1 MHKKSLID
9 KKIPVIIRFT
19 GILWNIKVSNSGEPI
34 VLSVVYYPDVNKF
47 RGNVSLQM
55 VMKYYQ

>member
-19 GILWNIKVSNSGEPI
+19 GILWNIKVSNSG
-34 VLSVVYYPDVNKF
+34 V
-47 RGNVSLQM
+47 RGTVIEKLLEDHDIIQ
-55 VMKYYQ
+55 KKK